1 MQVKISRSLIID
13 STLKAIRIR
22 FPFDNRSVWVPRARV
37 RDGEPHYILV
47 DFGRGE
53 VRIYQSKSKDYREV
67 GASIIAGFFSKYGD
81 YAPLGEKSEEEPFAY
96 DHVPERKEPIHIEAD
111 DSLKR

>member
-13 STLKAIRIR
+13 STLKAIKIR
-22 FPFDNRSVWVPRARV
+22 FPFDNRSVWAPLARV

-47 DFGRGE
+47 DFGQGK
-53 VRIYQSKSKDYREV
+53 VRIYQSKSKNYREV
-67 GASIIAGFFSKYGD
+67 DASIIADFFAKYGD
-81 YAPLGEKSEEEPFAY
+81 YAPLGEKPDEDPFAY